1 MLFFHESL
9 AIDNSKASDI
19 GAHIVNCSHDIYKNQ
34 CMVKIFDAKIW
45 DLLYLMRKETRVE
58 KMSFFSFLGMYM
70 LISHISWMVKCG
82 QNICTKK
89 QISFLSEAEFNYIDF
104 GTFFL
109 PK

>member
-1 MLFFHESL
+1 
-9 AIDNSKASDI
+9 
-19 GAHIVNCSHDIYKNQ
+19 
-34 CMVKIFDAKIW
+34 MVKIFDAKIW